1 MVKALARFAAF
12 LTSVLVIL
20 LAAWGCLAVA
30 RQIAT
35 FFM

>member
-1 MVKALARFAAF
+1 MKALARFAAF
-12 LTSVLVIL
+12 LTSVLVVL

-30 RQIAT
+30 RQIVA